1 VVNLLKSLGVFPL
14 SPKVQYAFDPSWES
28 EILPRQLFMKMLCL
42 ERKRSERS
50 GRCFLLM
57 LLDPGN
63 VLEGDGQQEI
73 FENILSAL
81 RQSTRETDIT
91 GWFGS
96 GATIGVIFTEIEA
109 ADRSLVTVLSSRVTS
124 ALATALSPQQLESIK
139 LSFLIFPDDCLGQ
152 GPGNEAFSTF
162 YPDLLHELQTKRSSL
177 LAKRSLD
184 IVGSLFA
191 IALFS
196 PLLVAIAVAIKV
208 TSRGPLFFKQQR
220 LGQYGKGFTFLKF
233 RSMYVGA
240 DQTVHEKY
248 VKQFISES
256 AGSSDDGNNCGE
268 VYKIKADSRVTRVGR
283 FIRRTSLDE
292 LPQFFNCVMG
302 QMALVGPR
310 PPLPYEFTTYQ
321 TWHKRRLLV
330 VKPGITGLWQVKG
343 RSRVKFNDMVRMDL
357 EYARTWSLWMDI
369 KILLQTPLAM
379 ISGHG
384 AY

>member
-1 VVNLLKSLGVFPL
+1 
-14 SPKVQYAFDPSWES
+14 
-28 EILPRQLFMKMLCL
+28 M
-42 ERKRSERS
+42 
-50 GRCFLLM
+50 
-57 LLDPGN
+57 
-63 VLEGDGQQEI
+63 
-73 FENILSAL
+73 
-81 RQSTRETDIT
+81 
-91 GWFGS
+91 
-96 GATIGVIFTEIEA
+96 
-109 ADRSLVTVLSSRVTS
+109 
-124 ALATALSPQQLESIK
+124 
-139 LSFLIFPDDCLGQ
+139 
-152 GPGNEAFSTF
+152 
-162 YPDLLHELQTKRSSL
+162 
-177 LAKRSLD
+177 
-184 IVGSLFA
+184 
-191 IALFS
+191 
-196 PLLVAIAVAIKV
+196 
-208 TSRGPLFFKQQR
+208 TSRGPLLFKQQR

-240 DQTVHEKY
+240 DETIHEKY

-256 AGSSDDGNNCGE
+256 AGSGDVGSNCGE

-292 LPQFFNCVMG
+292 LPQFFDCLMG
-302 QMALVGPR
+302 RMSLVGPR
-310 PPLPYEFTTYQ
+310 PPLPYEFTSYQ